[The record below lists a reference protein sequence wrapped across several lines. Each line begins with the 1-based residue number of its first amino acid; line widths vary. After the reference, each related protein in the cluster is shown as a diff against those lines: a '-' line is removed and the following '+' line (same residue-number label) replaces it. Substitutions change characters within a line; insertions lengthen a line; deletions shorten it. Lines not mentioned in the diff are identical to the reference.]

1 MYRHHLVPTRPPEH
15 GEEEIVAVF
24 QQLSKF
30 PLSVEDV
37 GQLLVTDA
45 LPGDSLPFRLSIAA
59 SRVWSLRRGRDVP

>member
-1 MYRHHLVPTRPPEH
+1 LGRGRARSRGHASAARPPEH

-30 PLSVEDV
+30 PLSIEGV

-45 LPGDSLPFRLSIAA
+45 LPR
-59 SRVWSLRRGRDVP
+59 